1 MNIGLVDVDG
11 HNFPNLALMKLSAFH
26 KAQGDTVEWAIG
38 YVPYDRVYMAKVFT
52 FSPDDNTAYQGEIV
66 QGGTGYDL
74 SSRLPDEVERCYPD
88 YGLYGITD
96 TAYGYLSRG
105 CPRGCSFCIVGEKE
119 GKQSRKVADLREWW
133 NGQKHIKLL
142 DPNITA
148 CPDFFDIMGQLAESR
163 AYVDFTQGLD
173 IRLMTDEKAETIN
186 CVKHKSLHFA
196 WDDPK
201 DMVTYEKLKEYRN
214 AWRVHESKRAVY
226 VLTNYNSTHE
236 EDVYRVEKVRELGY
250 NPYVMIYEKWNA
262 PKRTRQLQRYT
273 NNKFIFWS
281 TKSFAEYKAGG
292 V

>member
-66 QGGTGYDL
+66 QGGTGYNL
-74 SSRLPDEVERCYPD
+74 TSRLPDEVERCYPD

-105 CPRGCSFCIVGEKE
+105 CPRGCSFCIVGDKE
-119 GKQSRKVADLREWW
+119 GRQSKKVADLRDWW
-133 NGQKHIKLL
+133 DGQKHIKLL

-148 CPDFFDIMGQLAESR
+148 CPDFFDLMGQLAESR

-173 IRLMTDEKAETIN
+173 IRLMTEKKAEAIN
-186 CVKHKSLHFA
+186 KTKCKMIHFA
-196 WDDPK
+196 WDDPSDEITPK
-201 DMVTYEKLKEYRN
+201 KLKEYASVWKFGDRN
-214 AWRVHESKRAVY
+214 RRVY
-226 VLTNYNSTHE
+226 ILTNYNSTHE

-250 NPYVMIYEKWNA
+250 DPYVMIYEKWNA
-262 PKRTRQLQRYT
+262 PKKTRQLQRYA

-281 TKSFAEYKAGG
+281 TKIFAEYKAGG
-292 V
+292 I